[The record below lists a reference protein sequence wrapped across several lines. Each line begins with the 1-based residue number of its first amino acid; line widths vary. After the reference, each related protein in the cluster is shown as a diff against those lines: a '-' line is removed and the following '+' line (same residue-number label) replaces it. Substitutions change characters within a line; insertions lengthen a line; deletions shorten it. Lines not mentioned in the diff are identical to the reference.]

1 MLINVR
7 KYQRANQNWINQ
19 RNWQHRVEMTKKKKK
34 TTHAI
39 CVGHHFA
46 QTNT

>member
-7 KYQRANQNWINQ
+7 KYQRANQKWTNQ
-19 RNWQHRVEMTKKKKK
+19 RNWQHSVEMKKKKK
-34 TTHAI
+34 HTAI